1 VVLIFE
7 REDFMSTRF
16 RWTTQRS
23 GANWGFNAFQ
33 LKTTALTVLY
43 VPYSGVKYRTVLLI
57 FERDDFLSKRL
68 RWIN

>member
-1 VVLIFE
+1 MVLIFE

-33 LKTTALTVLY
+33 LKIALGKLTFDAMFILHRV
-43 VPYSGVKYRTVLLI
+43 VWGYR
-57 FERDDFLSKRL
+57 RL
-68 RWIN
+68 